1 MKRFFHIVLRFSL
14 LPVLF
19 IVLMESLISAK
30 KKNLF
35 KEERLENLFSGKAA
49 AYDWVR
55 NVKKEN
61 KVLLLGSS
69 TVLYGLNCDA
79 LNQLAADSIAF
90 MNLGGDARDPVE
102 TYFILRGIDLTN
114 VKEMYFGI
122 DPWILARSYYTE
134 RESYFYLDLDTKQG
148 LRFVSRDPRLF
159 PKRYKAFISSLVPR
173 SSRLAVSDS
182 SVPPGFGTA
191 VLNRPPV
198 NFSNPVHER
207 FQLKK
212 YGWSD
217 LQFEYLQK
225 IWQLCRERKIN
236 FHLFHTPKRSDFI
249 DDYEKKGADI
259 QASFQQKLVA
269 AGFTEPV
276 LGSID
281 LLEEHRDSI
290 FADAYHLNKK
300 GQAIFSKKM
309 WSLIKS
315 VK

>member
-1 MKRFFHIVLRFSL
+1 MKRFFHIILRFSL

-19 IVLMESLISAK
+19 IVLMETWISAK

-35 KEERLENLFSGKAA
+35 KEDRLVDLFSDKIA
-49 AYDWVR
+49 AYAWVPK
-55 NVKKEN
+55 VKSEQ

-69 TVLYGLNCDA
+69 TVLYGLNCDT
-79 LNQLAADSIAF
+79 LNHLAADSIAF
-90 MNLGGDARDPVE
+90 INLGGDARDPVE
-102 TYFILRGIDLTN
+102 TYFILKGIDLRN

-122 DPWILARSYYTE
+122 DPWIFARSYYTE

-173 SSRLAVSDS
+173 SSRLVQSDS
-182 SVPPGFGTA
+182 SIPPGFGTA

-207 FQLKK
+207 FQLEK

-225 IWQLCRERKIN
+225 IWQLCKERKIN
-236 FHLFHTPKRSDFI
+236 FHLFHTPKRRDFI
-249 DDYEKKGADI
+249 DDYEKKGAHI

-281 LLEEHRDSI
+281 QLEEYQDSI
-290 FADAYHLNKK
+290 FADAYHLNKS
-300 GQAIFSKKM
+300 GQSIFSKKM
-309 WSLIKS
+309 WVLIKS